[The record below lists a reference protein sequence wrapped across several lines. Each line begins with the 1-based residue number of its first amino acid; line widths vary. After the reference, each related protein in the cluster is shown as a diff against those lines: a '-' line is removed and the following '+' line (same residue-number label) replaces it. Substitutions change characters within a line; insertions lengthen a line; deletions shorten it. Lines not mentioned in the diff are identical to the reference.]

1 MKILLTNDDGVNAKG
16 IRTLYE
22 ALSPNYDVI
31 LVAPSKEKN
40 ATSHSI
46 TLRRP
51 LKVKELS
58 PDIIS
63 VNGTPTDCVMLAI
76 YNFTKEIPDLLI
88 SGINHGPNLGDD
100 VAYSGT
106 VGAALE
112 GAMLGIPSL
121 AISFTDEKEG
131 IISKHYFKQ
140 GKEVVLSLVS
150 LIEKNGFPPN
160 IFLNINIPYNPD
172 GVKITKLGR
181 RIYNNVVKSRGRGI
195 YVIAGTPGETEGET
209 GTDISAIE
217 KGYVSITPLK
227 IDITA
232 YETVK
237 TFKDWEKLIRV

>member
-16 IRTLYE
+16 IRILYE
-22 ALSPNYDVI
+22 VLSPNHDVI

-46 TLRRP
+46 TLRTP
-51 LKVKELS
+51 LKVKKLS

-121 AISFTDEKEG
+121 AISFTDEKECD
-131 IISKHYFKQ
+131 FKK
-140 GKEVVLSLVS
+140 GKEMVLSLVS
-150 LIEKNGFPPN
+150 LIEKNRFPPD
-160 IFLNINIPYNPD
+160 IFLNINIPYNLK

-181 RIYNNVVKSRGRGI
+181 RIYNNVVESRGRGI
-195 YVIAGTPGETEGET
+195 YVIDGTPAETEGKT
-209 GTDISAIE
+209 GTDIEAIE

-232 YETVK
+232 YETIK